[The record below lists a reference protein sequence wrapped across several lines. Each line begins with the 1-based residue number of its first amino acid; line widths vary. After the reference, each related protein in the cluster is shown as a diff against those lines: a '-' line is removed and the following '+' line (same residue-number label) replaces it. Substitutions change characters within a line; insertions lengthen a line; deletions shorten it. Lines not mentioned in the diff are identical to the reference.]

1 MSETAPREVEVP
13 RRVLDAAIQVLAS
26 AGWDELNLERVA
38 EVAGISR
45 VTLWRQGIRRETLAH
60 ALLGRLA
67 ADYRDSMWPVL
78 TSPGTARDRLERAL
92 LTLCQVADRNLDLLL
107 ASDNAFHRAWA
118 ELRPQYSFLS
128 PFIRI
133 LDEAATDGTL
143 RALGESGEVADL
155 LFNTTCWPY
164 VHLRARH
171 NWPADDAASRVIG
184 LVLLGIVAKDQ
195 GTRRPA

>member
-13 RRVLDAAIQVLAS
+13 RRILDAAIQVLAS

-45 VTLWRQGIRRETLAH
+45 VTLWRQGIRRDTLAH

-78 TSPGTARDRLERAL
+78 TSPGTARERLEHAL
-92 LTLCQVADRNLDLLL
+92 HTLCQVADRNLDLLL

-143 RALGESGEVADL
+143 RALGESSEVADL

-171 NWPADDAASRVIG
+171 NWPAEDASSRVIE
-184 LVLLGIVAKDQ
+184 LVLEGIVAMDR